1 MNLKP
6 ELLSTLQ
13 SLGVTDEE
21 LVMLQGRMLSTV
33 TGLSASIAA
42 LTSQIDVL
50 TAQRTELMQQLT
62 AAQVTVQKL
71 ASADPPPE
79 PAPEPAPAPAP
90 EPAAQV

>member
-90 EPAAQV
+90 AAQV